1 MVRLAVRL
9 KQAGPA
15 LFCAFLTGCATIS
28 GSQERFVRQPG
39 ADSPPRALSIYAPYI
54 MYAVWALGVVVSAI
68 AGHYIVTSYIR
79 VVRKYVK
86 SKAKSS
92 RWAALTGCIERVIYT
107 TSFVLGWYTV
117 IVVIFGIKIAL
128 FTINCLS
135 LDVKDTAKAANSYI
149 LGNILSLGV
158 AVLVG
163 IIMKK
168 ILAGF

>member
-1 MVRLAVRL
+1 
-9 KQAGPA
+9 
-15 LFCAFLTGCATIS
+15 
-28 GSQERFVRQPG
+28 
-39 ADSPPRALSIYAPYI
+39 
-54 MYAVWALGVVVSAI
+54 MYAVWAFGAVVSAI